1 MRRGAQN
8 IDIHELLKLEAFDHA
23 AGTSFDANHFERQR
37 PAPGGVVGVS
47 DQYIVL
53 DSFLKNQ
60 LSDVSKGEFQW
71 NIMIQGV
78 TGEQVIGVRD
88 RMDTIIEI
96 QFGQILMPSLPPI
109 PYLPR
114 TGRTVTHGGLTLTQ
128 NNNVVSIAEPMSY
141 GANAE
146 SVKNSAYASS
156 WAFDP
161 QSQLALGI
169 FTIEIVEAGLQSI
182 SDIEGAR
189 HHLDYSVVINNQRPL
204 AYGFT
209 SNLGSTSTEADVSA
223 MPLEASPLGI
233 GSSEWDTYQFTDP
246 LKDVQ
251 GITLRFRGPDAPL
264 MFTPDCYYNVKFYAD
279 VPDPFGSEYPTAC
292 WVFFNFTQEY
302 GLNVGDQVI
311 IRNFKS
317 GNIALDRYMNSP
329 SGLVI
334 TNSPPYYLPPNNTN
348 HRRLGAE
355 MLGNKAYFDPCI
367 DVEYLNLVPPSATLP
382 VQINDGN
389 ATLCILK
396 YRLRIPVRL
405 RRVVQRL
412 TNYKSP

>member
-37 PAPGGVVGVS
+37 PAPGGVIGVS

-71 NIMIQGV
+71 NMMIQGV
-78 TGEQVIGVRD
+78 TGDQVIGVHD

-109 PYLPR
+109 PYLKMGSR
-114 TGRTVTHGGLTLTQ
+114 GQSMGGLTLTQ
-128 NNNVVSIAEPMSY
+128 NNNVFSYGFPMSY
-141 GANAE
+141 GADE
-146 SVKNSAYASS
+146 YYFKNSAYASS

-161 QSQLALGI
+161 QSQLALGV

-182 SDIEGAR
+182 SDIAGAR
-189 HHLDYSVVINNQRPL
+189 HHLDYSVAINSQRPL

-209 SNLGSTSTEADVSA
+209 SNLGSTSTGADVSA

-233 GSSEWDTYQFTDP
+233 GTSEWDTYQFTEP
-246 LKDVQ
+246 LKDIQ
-251 GITLRFRGPDAPL
+251 GLTLRFRGPDAPL

-279 VPDPFGSEYPTAC
+279 VPDPFTDYPTAC

-334 TNSPPYYLPPNNTN
+334 TDTSPFNKPPFNAN
-348 HRRLGAE
+348 HNRLGAE
-355 MLGNKAYFDPCI
+355 MRGERAFFDPCI
-367 DVEYLNLVPPSATLP
+367 DVEYLNLVPPSATEP